1 MTISSV
7 NNEKVKYW
15 ASLKLKKNR
24 DKDKCFLVEGN
35 HLIKE
40 AKEKGLVISTISI
53 SDNNADFLV
62 TKEIMKK
69 ISDQK
74 SISDNAAIVRYIPE
88 QEIKGNVLI
97 LDDIQDPGNL
107 GTLIRSSIAFGFSN
121 IIMSEG
127 SVDLYN
133 PKVIRA
139 TEGMIFNINAI
150 RTNIIEY
157 IPKLKEMG
165 YKILVSDV
173 VDGNDIKNE
182 SCNNI
187 ALVLGNE
194 GKGVHSDIKNLCDE
208 VINIKMDNAC
218 ESLNVGVAGSILMY
232 EVYNGRINNSR

>member
-24 DKDKCFLVEGN
+24 DKDKCFLVEGD

-53 SDNNADFLV
+53 NDKNADFLV
-62 TKEIMKK
+62 TREIMKK
-69 ISDQK
+69 ISDQI

-88 QEIKGNVLI
+88 QKIKGNVLI

-107 GTLIRSSIAFGFSN
+107 GTLIRSSIAFGFDD
-121 IIMSEG
+121 IILSEE

-139 TEGMIFNINAI
+139 TEGMIFNVNVI
-150 RTNIIEY
+150 RTNILKY
-157 IPKLKEMG
+157 IPRLKENG

-173 VDGNDIKNE
+173 VRGKDIKNE
-182 SCNNI
+182 ICNNI

-194 GKGVHSDIKNLCDE
+194 GRGVQKNIKELCDE
-208 VINIKMDNAC
+208 VINIKMNDTC

-232 EVYNGRINNSR
+232 EVYNGRTNNRR

>member
-1 MTISSV
+1 MVITSV

-15 ASLKLKKNR
+15 NSLKLKKNR
-24 DKDKCFLVEGN
+24 DRDKCFLIEGD

-40 AKEKGLVISTISI
+40 AKEKGLVINTISI
-53 SDNNADFLV
+53 NDNNADFLV

-74 SISDNAAIVRYIPE
+74 SISDNAAIVKYIPE
-88 QEIKGNVLI
+88 QKISGNVLI

-107 GTLIRSSIAFGFSN
+107 GTLIRSSIAFGFDN
-121 IIMSEG
+121 IILSDE

-139 TEGMIFNINAI
+139 TEGMIFNINVI

-165 YKILVSDV
+165 YKVLVSDV
-173 VDGNDIKNE
+173 VSGKDIKDE
-182 SCNNI
+182 ICNNI

-194 GKGVHSDIKNLCDE
+194 GKGVHKNIKELCDE
-208 VINIKMDNAC
+208 LVNIKMDKAC
-218 ESLNVGVAGSILMY
+218 ESLNVGVAGSILMH

>member
-1 MTISSV
+1 MVITSV

-15 ASLKLKKNR
+15 NSLKLKKNR
-24 DKDKCFLVEGN
+24 DRDKCFLIEGD

-40 AKEKGLVISTISI
+40 AKEKGLVINTISI
-53 SDNNADFLV
+53 NDNNADFLV

-74 SISDNAAIVRYIPE
+74 SISDNAAIVKYIPE
-88 QEIKGNVLI
+88 QKISGNVLI

-107 GTLIRSSIAFGFSN
+107 GTLIRSSIAFGFNN
-121 IIMSEG
+121 IILSDE

-139 TEGMIFNINAI
+139 TEGMIFNINVI

-173 VDGNDIKNE
+173 VSGKDIKDE
-182 SCNNI
+182 ICNNI

-194 GKGVHSDIKNLCDE
+194 GNGVHSDIKDLCDE
-208 VINIKMDNAC
+208 VINIKMNDAC
-218 ESLNVGVAGSILMY
+218 ESLNVGVAGSIVMY
-232 EVYNGRINNSR
+232 EVYDGRISNSM

>member
-74 SISDNAAIVRYIPE
+74 SISDNAAIVKYIPE
-88 QEIKGNVLI
+88 QKISGNVLI

-107 GTLIRSSIAFGFSN
+107 GTLIRSSIAFGFDN
-121 IIMSEG
+121 IILSDE

>member
-1 MTISSV
+1 MNISSV

-40 AKEKGLVISTISI
+40 AKEKGLVICTISI
-53 SDNNADFLV
+53 NDSNADFLV

-107 GTLIRSSIAFGFSN
+107 GTLIRSSIAFGFDN
-121 IIMSEG
+121 IILSNE

-139 TEGMIFNINAI
+139 TEGMIFNVNVI
-150 RTNIIEY
+150 RTNILKY
-157 IPKLKEMG
+157 IPRLKENG

-173 VDGNDIKNE
+173 IGGKDIKNE
-182 SCNNI
+182 ISNNI

-194 GKGVHSDIKNLCDE
+194 GKGVQKNIKDLGDE
-208 VINIKMDNAC
+208 VINIKMNDAC

-232 EVYNGRINNSR
+232 EVYNGRTNNRR

>member
-24 DKDKCFLVEGN
+24 DKDKYFLVEGN

-139 TEGMIFNINAI
+139 TEGMIFNVNVI
-150 RTNIIEY
+150 RTNILKY
-157 IPKLKEMG
+157 IPRLKENG

-173 VDGNDIKNE
+173 IGGKDIKNE
-182 SCNNI
+182 ICNNI

-194 GKGVHSDIKNLCDE
+194 GRGVHENIKDLGDE
-208 VINIKMDNAC
+208 VINIKMNDAC

-232 EVYNGRINNSR
+232 EVYNGRTNNRR

>member
-1 MTISSV
+1 MPIIA
-7 NNEKVKYW
+7 NKIIDFYNKGNKVIVVVSAQGKTT
-15 ASLKLKKNR
+15 
-24 DKDKCFLVEGN
+24 DG
-35 HLIKE
+35 LIKE

>member
-1 MTISSV
+1 MVITSV

-15 ASLKLKKNR
+15 NSLKLKKNR
-24 DKDKCFLVEGN
+24 DRDKCFLIEGN

-40 AKEKGLVISTISI
+40 AEEKGLVINTISI
-53 SDNNADFLV
+53 NDNNADFLV

-88 QEIKGNVLI
+88 QKISGNVLI

-107 GTLIRSSIAFGFSN
+107 GTLIRSSIAFGFDN
-121 IIMSEG
+121 IILSDE

-139 TEGMIFNINAI
+139 TEGMIFNINVI

-165 YKILVSDV
+165 YKVLVSDV
-173 VDGNDIKNE
+173 VSGKDIKDE
-182 SCNNI
+182 ICNNI

-194 GKGVHSDIKNLCDE
+194 GKGVHKNIKELCDE
-208 VINIKMDNAC
+208 LVNIKMDKAC
-218 ESLNVGVAGSILMY
+218 ESLNVGVAGSILMH

>member
-1 MTISSV
+1 MVITSV

-15 ASLKLKKNR
+15 NSLKLKKNR
-24 DKDKCFLVEGN
+24 DRDKCFLIEGD

-40 AKEKGLVISTISI
+40 AEEKGLVINTISI
-53 SDNNADFLV
+53 NDNNADFLV

-74 SISDNAAIVRYIPE
+74 SISDNAAIVKYIPE
-88 QEIKGNVLI
+88 QKISGNVLI

-107 GTLIRSSIAFGFSN
+107 GTLIRSSIAFGFNN
-121 IIMSEG
+121 IILSDE

-139 TEGMIFNINAI
+139 TEGMIFNINVI

-173 VDGNDIKNE
+173 VSGKDIKDE
-182 SCNNI
+182 ICNNI

-194 GKGVHSDIKNLCDE
+194 GKGVHKNIKELCDE
-208 VINIKMDNAC
+208 LVNIKMDKAC

>member
-1 MTISSV
+1 MVITSV

-15 ASLKLKKNR
+15 NSLKLKKNR
-24 DKDKCFLVEGN
+24 DRDKCFLIEGD

-40 AKEKGLVISTISI
+40 AKEKELVINTISI
-53 SDNNADFLV
+53 NDNNADFLV

>member
-1 MTISSV
+1 MVITSV

-15 ASLKLKKNR
+15 NSLKLKKNR
-24 DKDKCFLVEGN
+24 DRDKCFLIEGD

-40 AKEKGLVISTISI
+40 AKEKGLVINTISI
-53 SDNNADFLV
+53 NDNNADFLV

-74 SISDNAAIVRYIPE
+74 SISDNAAIVKYIPE
-88 QEIKGNVLI
+88 QKISGNVLI

-107 GTLIRSSIAFGFSN
+107 GTLIRSSIAFGFDN
-121 IIMSEG
+121 IILSDE

-139 TEGMIFNINAI
+139 TEGMIFNINVI

-173 VDGNDIKNE
+173 VSGKDIKDE
-182 SCNNI
+182 ICNNI

-194 GKGVHSDIKNLCDE
+194 GKGVHKNIKELCDE
-208 VINIKMDNAC
+208 LVNIKMDKAC
-218 ESLNVGVAGSILMY
+218 ESLNVGVAGSILMH
-232 EVYNGRINNSR
+232 EVYNGRINTSR